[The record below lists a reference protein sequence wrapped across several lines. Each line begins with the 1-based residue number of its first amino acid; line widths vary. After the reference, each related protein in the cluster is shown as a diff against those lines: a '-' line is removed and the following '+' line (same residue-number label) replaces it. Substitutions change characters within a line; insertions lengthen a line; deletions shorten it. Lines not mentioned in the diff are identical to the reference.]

1 MNVLILGYGSIAR
14 KHHKILSKLKPVQ
27 NIYICSNSY
36 TKKNKIEYDKRSII
50 KLNPD
55 YVIIASDTNLH
66 YKHLIFLN
74 KILKNKIFLVE
85 KPIFHKKVKKIMRLN
100 NRVFVGYNL
109 RFDPIILFL
118 KSFFD
123 KQKLKS
129 LLTVNVYCGSYL
141 PKWRKNIKYNKSYS
155 GYSNRGGGVA
165 LDLSHEI
172 DYLNWIFGDFI
183 IINKIYNKVSNLK
196 IESNDFFNVIG
207 SFKNNKKNILNI
219 SLNYFSKIDT
229 RFLIIESNDYT
240 CHANLINRNI
250 KIRNKSRTIVNKYF
264 KIQKDFTYI
273 EMHKNIINGSY
284 QKLSSYKEA
293 TKVVSMV

>member
-1 MNVLILGYGSIAR
+1 MIVLIIGYGSIAR
-14 KHHKILSKLKPVQ
+14 KHYKILSKLNSEQ
-27 NIYICSNSY
+27 NIFICSNSY
-36 TKKNKIEYDKRSII
+36 KKKNKIEYDKKSII

-66 YKHLIFLN
+66 YQHLLFLN
-74 KILKNKIFLVE
+74 KILKNKIFLIE
-85 KPIFHKKVKKIMRLN
+85 KPIFHKKIKNLMKLN

-109 RFDPIILFL
+109 RFDPMILFL
-118 KSFFD
+118 KNFFD
-123 KQKLKS
+123 KKKLEK

-141 PKWRKNIKYNKSYS
+141 PKWRKNIKYNHSYS
-155 GYSNRGGGVA
+155 SFSNRGGGVA

-172 DYLNWIFGDFI
+172 DYLNWIFGDFV
-183 IINKIYNKVSNLK
+183 IINKIYNKISNLK
-196 IESNDFFNVIG
+196 IKSNDFFNLTG
-207 SFKNNKKNILNI
+207 SFKNNKKNFLNV

-229 RFLIIESNDYT
+229 RFLIIESNDYS

-250 KIRNKSRTIVNKYF
+250 KIKSKSKTTINKYF

-284 QKLSSYKEA
+284 QNLCTFKEA
-293 TKVVSMV
+293 TKVVSII